1 MLNTTNNQ
9 TNLSLTSLEMQQ
21 KLQDRRVFEQFLN
34 KTNRVTCDKPKGY
47 LVKENPAQMF
57 GSMFVD
63 IAKDTKNL
71 GNALLTGKSNDHE
84 LGRMNDLGMKL
95 GGGLIAAALI
105 GSKSTSSKK
114 LMEIFGFGTF
124 FSVMALWPKVAIDLP
139 TKLMHGFNPHQKYMD
154 SQGRKKQFFQDNQYL
169 PWDVWSKEDINKV
182 ADKMNVP
189 KDLKDREEFTKEKM
203 RTIALQGNTL
213 WMLTAGF
220 ATPLLTSLACNRI
233 EEGIRVPV
241 ANHNLRKLA
250 ADAKDL
256 TGEVGK
262 TLGNA
267 ELFKA
272 QDEKVASVVQSL
284 RKGVIPENMAETLG
298 EAFDIGRYA
307 NDGAIRMEANGLK
320 DAQDL
325 ISRLF
330 KTTGS
335 YDDFAKAIAGP
346 EGDDAVKEASE
357 LLTSAYK
364 SAKAKG
370 ASDSFES
377 VLDFARGIIQSD
389 PDKFEGKAWVDTLFE
404 DADNLPEELKTLAK
418 TKAGYSQDTLDM
430 GADAIERIYKESVK
444 PAQATMKTFGDKL
457 KVLDGISG
465 EKYNKTAAKMVRALG
480 FSDKELT
487 VLRNTSTAT
496 GETLSKLITDKIS
509 EIAADDK
516 KYEEVTRSLK
526 KVSDSIE
533 TVTTKEGSKA
543 SIKGVFETLAD
554 KVGDSLKALG
564 IKVADGADDVLSGST
579 LKQTLEQGLTEQER
593 LAAKTNITSVDAM
606 ITKLR
611 SAIELERKIGDG
623 TLIKDWAKFAEEHK
637 YKGDIQAMT
646 KEEIENFYNMCR
658 RVAWQSTYGD
668 AVNKFYANGNSGF
681 FKTLSD
687 TIFGGTMQDAEIKD
701 WQLRMKSMIDGEGC
715 IPYPSLEESKAKN
728 MFYQLR
734 SQKYG
739 DSLDVVS
746 HLTKEQ
752 IRELE
757 VEAAKAVGV
766 SDEVFKSHGIRF
778 ADYGESVLNTF
789 KKQINQMHND
799 RRWMKLFG
807 GATIALLGI
816 TFISQLFFG
825 KVKDEHLYQ
834 RKENNDTFEGRN
846 KNVNK

>member
-9 TNLSLTSLEMQQ
+9 TNLTLTSLEMQQ

-34 KTNRVTCDKPKGY
+34 KTNRVTCDKPRGY

-63 IAKDTKNL
+63 IAKDAKNL
-71 GNALLTGKSNDHE
+71 GNALTTGKSNDHE

-105 GSKSTSSKK
+105 GSKATSSKK

-139 TKLMHGFNPHQKYMD
+139 TKLMHGFNPHQKYVD

-169 PWDVWSKEDINKV
+169 PWDVWSKEEINKV

-213 WMLTAGF
+213 WMLTAGL

-233 EEGIRVPV
+233 EEAIRVPV
-241 ANHNLRKLA
+241 ANHNLRKLSTEA
-250 ADAKDL
+250 QDL
-256 TGEVGK
+256 SGAVSK
-262 TLGNA
+262 TLGNVD
-267 ELFKA
+267 LFKA
-272 QDEKVASVVQSL
+272 QDDKVASVIASL
-284 RKGVIPENMAETLG
+284 RKGVMPENIAETLG
-298 EAFDIGRYA
+298 EAFDISRYS
-307 NDGAIRMEANGLK
+307 NGGAIRMEANGLK

-330 KTTGS
+330 VSSGS
-335 YDDFAKAIAGP
+335 YDDFAKALAGT
-346 EGDDAVKEASE
+346 EGDDAVKSAKE
-357 LLTSAYK
+357 LLEAAFK
-364 SAKAKG
+364 SAKNAK
-370 ASDSFES
+370 ADDSIES
-377 VLDFARGIIQSD
+377 VLGFAQGIVQSN
-389 PDKFEGKAWVDTLFE
+389 PEKYTGGWVDRIF
-404 DADNLPEELKTLAK
+404 DDIDDFPEALKAAAK
-418 TKAGYSQDTLDM
+418 TKAGYTDETLSK
-430 GADAIERIYKESVK
+430 GADAIERIYQDSVK
-444 PAQATMKTFGDKL
+444 PAQATMKVFADKL
-457 KVLDGISG
+457 KILDGISG
-465 EKYNKTAAKMVRALG
+465 EKYNKTAARMVRALG

-496 GETLSKLITDKIS
+496 GETLSKLITDKIA
-509 EIAADDK
+509 EIAADDA
-516 KYEEVTRSLK
+516 KYREVTK
-526 KVSDSIE
+526 KLQEVSDSIE
-533 TVTTKEGSKA
+533 TVSTKNGSKA
-543 SIKGVFETLAD
+543 SIKGVFDTLAD
-554 KVGDSLKALG
+554 KVGSGLRALG
-564 IKVADGADDVLSGST
+564 IKVVDESSDVLNGSS

-593 LAAKTNITSVDAM
+593 LAARTNITSVDAM

-637 YKGDIQAMT
+637 YKGNIQAMT

-668 AVNKFYANGNSGF
+668 AVNKFYANGNSSF

-687 TIFGGTMQDAEIKD
+687 TIFNGTMADGEIKD
-701 WQLRMKSMIDGEGC
+701 WQLRMKDMIDAESC
-715 IPYPSLEESKAKN
+715 IPFPSLEESKAKS

-799 RRWMKLFG
+799 RSWMKVFG
-807 GATIALLGI
+807 GITVALLGV

-825 KVKDEHLYQ
+825 KVKDEHLYE
-834 RKENNDTFEGRN
+834 RKQDNDTFESRN
-846 KNVNK
+846 RNVNK

>member
-1 MLNTTNNQ
+1 MAYDLQEQESLDELKAWWEKWGNLVLSVITVVCLAFAGYNGMKWWERHQAQEASVAYSSLQ
-9 TNLSLTSLEMQQ
+9 TAIMQQ
-21 KLQDRRVFEQFLN
+21 AE
-34 KTNRVTCDKPKGY
+34 
-47 LVKENPAQMF
+47 PASVQKI
-57 GSMFVD
+57 VD
-63 IAKDTKNL
+63 
-71 GNALLTGKSNDHE
+71 
-84 LGRMNDLGMKL
+84 
-95 GGGLIAAALI
+95 ALI
-105 GSKSTSSKK
+105 EDAGSTVYGP
-114 LMEIFGFGTF
+114 MG
-124 FSVMALWPKVAIDLP
+124 ALSA
-139 TKLMHGFNPHQKYMD
+139 
-154 SQGRKKQFFQDNQYL
+154 SRYL
-169 PWDVWSKEDINKV
+169 E
-182 ADKMNVP
+182 
-189 KDLKDREEFTKEKM
+189 
-203 RTIALQGNTL
+203 
-213 WMLTAGF
+213 
-220 ATPLLTSLACNRI
+220 
-233 EEGIRVPV
+233 
-241 ANHNLRKLA
+241 
-250 ADAKDL
+250 AK
-256 TGEVGK
+256 GE
-262 TLGNA
+262 
-267 ELFKA
+267 
-272 QDEKVASVVQSL
+272 
-284 RKGVIPENMAETLG
+284 
-298 EAFDIGRYA
+298 
-307 NDGAIRMEANGLK
+307 
-320 DAQDL
+320 
-325 ISRLF
+325 
-330 KTTGS
+330 
-335 YDDFAKAIAGP
+335 
-346 EGDDAVKEASE
+346 
-357 LLTSAYK
+357 
-364 SAKAKG
+364 SAKAQELLHWVVLE
-370 ASDSFES
+370 SDQAEFQT
-377 VLDFARGIIQSD
+377 VAR
-389 PDKFEGKAWVDTLFE
+389 VR
-404 DADNLPEELKTLAK
+404 LA
-418 TKAGYSQDTLDM
+418 
-430 GADAIERIYKESVK
+430 
-444 PAQATMKTFGDKL
+444 
-457 KVLDGISG
+457 
-465 EKYNKTAAKMVRALG
+465 G
-480 FSDKELT
+480 FML
-487 VLRNTSTAT
+487 
-496 GETLSKLITDKIS
+496 
-509 EIAADDK
+509 DDK